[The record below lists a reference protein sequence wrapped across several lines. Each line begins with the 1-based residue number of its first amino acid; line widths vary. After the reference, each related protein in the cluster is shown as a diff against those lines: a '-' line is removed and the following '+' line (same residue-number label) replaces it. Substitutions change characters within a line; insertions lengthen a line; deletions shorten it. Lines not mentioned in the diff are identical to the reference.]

1 MSYEALL
8 KTKLILVIAN
18 GVKRSEAKQS
28 LSIFDEYVGMNFSFY
43 KISLDNVSFFLHF
56 NANQNKINSRNTK
69 MTIKKLLQIARLAT
83 LLFMTAINAIFSQ
96 SRMEA
101 ANPGIKNPGEVISN
115 FQKSFSTAPPF
126 NALVKLKA
134 GNTTMKVDTYTSVP
148 CAVDWNGDGK
158 KDLLV
163 GCFYFGNVF
172 LYLNSGTNSAPV
184 FTSASKLKAG
194 GQDIAVAYG

>member
-1 MSYEALL
+1 MKES
-8 KTKLILVIAN
+8 
-18 GVKRSEAKQS
+18 
-28 LSIFDEYVGMNFSFY
+28 Y
-43 KISLDNVSFFLHF
+43 KIVLLTIMLFLSTVNVSISQFH
-56 NANQNKINSRNTK
+56 NEASTSEIKISGDIRFHLQ
-69 MTIKKLLQIARLAT
+69 KL
-83 LLFMTAINAIFSQ
+83 
-96 SRMEA
+96 
-101 ANPGIKNPGEVISN
+101 
-115 FQKSFSTAPPF
+115 FSTPLPF
-126 NALVKLKA
+126 NALVKLEA
-134 GNTTMKVDTYTSVP
+134 YNSTMKVDTYTSVP